1 MRLLE
6 FLQDKSGQL
15 SSARLFALL
24 VSLAF
29 VADYVAHIIRSANFD
44 PTLTTVSTVLGVL
57 GFKVLQ
63 KQFEK

>member
-1 MRLLE
+1 MKD
-6 FLQDKSGQL
+6 FLKDKTGQL

-24 VSLAF
+24 VSFAF
-29 VADYVAHIIRSANFD
+29 VADYIVHIVRGLQFD